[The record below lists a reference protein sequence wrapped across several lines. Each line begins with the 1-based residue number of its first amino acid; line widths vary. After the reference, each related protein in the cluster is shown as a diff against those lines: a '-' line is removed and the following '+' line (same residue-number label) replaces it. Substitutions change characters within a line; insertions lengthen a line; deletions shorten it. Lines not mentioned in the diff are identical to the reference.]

1 MGGTMKTAKEMVQ
14 EKGGD
19 IVCVSVGTT
28 VFDALQKMCRHK
40 VGAILVLHDDAVAGI
55 WTERDLLIH
64 IVKPDFDPKTALIED
79 YMTADLFYAQHDET
93 LYNLMDKFL
102 GLRIRHLPIKEEGRF
117 VGLLSSGDVMKAA
130 ISAKNAELEKLNA
143 MIGWEYYENWRWD
156 PKKS

>member
-1 MGGTMKTAKEMVQ
+1 MKTAKEMVQ

-19 IVCVSVGTT
+19 VVCVPVGTT
-28 VFDALQKMCRHK
+28 IFDALQKMCRHK
-40 VGAILVLHDDAVAGI
+40 VGAILVLRDDEVAGI

-64 IVKPDFDPKTALIED
+64 IVKADFDPKTAPIED

-102 GLRIRHLPIKEEGRF
+102 GLRIRHLPIKEDGRF
-117 VGLLSSGDVMKAA
+117 IGLLSSGDVMKAA

-156 PKKS
+156 PNKP

>member
-19 IVCVSVGTT
+19 IVCVPVGTT
-28 VFDALQKMCRHK
+28 VFEALQKMCRHK
-40 VGAILVLHDDAVAGI
+40 VGAILVLRDDAVAGI

-64 IVKPDFDPKTALIED
+64 IVEPDFDPKTALIED
-79 YMTADLFYAQHDET
+79 YMTADLVYAQHDET

-102 GLRIRHLPIKEEGRF
+102 GLRIRHLPIKEEGSF

-130 ISAKNAELEKLNA
+130 ISAKNAELERLND

-156 PKKS
+156 PDKS